1 MLGAKSQRKGEKV
14 YKVVAAVSTLV
25 LFITMTAHAADDLIL
40 GIWDNQEKD
49 AKIEIFRCGDKFC
62 GKIVWLKNPDYPEDS
77 KGGVPG
83 TPKLDHNNPDPQARK
98 KPVLGLEIVKDFT
111 YTGDNT
117 WVDGKVYDPKS
128 GRTYSGKMTLV
139 TPNQLHLRGFI
150 GISLLGRTTTWTR

>member
-77 KGGVPG
+77 KDGVPG